1 MSYNV
6 IRLQNILDGM
16 ETELKAEIVR
26 NRNDK
31 FQHLNLSNEA
41 LDQQIFH
48 KALTAPEAV
57 EHG

>member
-1 MSYNV
+1 M

-48 KALTAPEAV
+48 KSLTAPEAL